1 MQPRRCT
8 ERARRAAP
16 AAPMDAWRRQAE
28 AGTAEVP
35 VVKGT
40 LGSRLV
46 RALPGRDI
54 NAATFAELDLE
65 NVRKFS
71 AGMAAA
77 ALALLPVVL
86 LLAPPNAYGTGWCVV
101 AAAAWAVAHV
111 SVAARLLRRPERVT
125 WSFLL
130 GARYLDLA
138 LLTTLQAMA
147 GGWSAPYDQLMM
159 AQMLAVGLSFAP
171 RRSLPFIAVAL
182 LCALSPIAYGETHGL
197 AADVVVMLWLWTAL
211 TLFSVAIMH
220 NIRDENERLAGEAR
234 RDALTELE
242 NRRAFEETI
251 SARLATARAAGRSL
265 ALGIGD
271 VDRFK
276 WINDTFGHQA
286 GDECLRAVAETLRS
300 AVRQGDR
307 VFRWAGD
314 EFAILF
320 DGVTE
325 VEAARA
331 CHRLQDVVAAAVRD
345 PNGRPVRIT
354 IGWAVDDG
362 RRSPDELVASA
373 DESLLSR
380 KRRRDNV
387 TVA

>member
-1 MQPRRCT
+1 
-8 ERARRAAP
+8 
-16 AAPMDAWRRQAE
+16 MDAWRRQAE

-54 NAATFAELDLE
+54 NPATFAELDLE

-271 VDRFK
+271 VDCFK